1 MCCHGDVLA
10 STVFIETFLLCLV
23 QRVYWSR
30 HRLLSR
36 GCTELPSY
44 GWGKHSLQLN
54 HVIIAVVWDRNVY
67 IVVVIVIVIVVVV
80 IVIVIVVVVIVIV
93 VVVVVV
99 EFNFIAG
106 SPFNPG
112 LICQGVLHQY
122 A

>member
-54 HVIIAVVWDRNVY
+54 HVIIAVVWGRNVY
-67 IVVVIVIVIVVVV
+67 IVVVIVIVVVVV
-80 IVIVIVVVVIVIV
+80 IVVVIVIV
-93 VVVVVV
+93 VVVVIVVVIVVVVVVVVVV
-99 EFNFIAG
+99 ETYNYT
-106 SPFNPG
+106 
-112 LICQGVLHQY
+112 VL
-122 A
+122 